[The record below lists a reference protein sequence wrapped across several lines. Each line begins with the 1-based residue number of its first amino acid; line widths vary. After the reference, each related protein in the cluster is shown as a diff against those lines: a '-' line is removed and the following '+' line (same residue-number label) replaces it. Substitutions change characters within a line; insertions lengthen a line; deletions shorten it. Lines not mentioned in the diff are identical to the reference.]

1 MIIPTEDNTKTVT
14 DLRENVVGILAS
26 LKKQKGPQFV
36 FYKSKPKAVLLA
48 IAEYQKLLE
57 LLEDYEDAAEAS
69 EIIANAKA
77 KKEKLY
83 PFKKVIKALDYQP
96 REAK

>member
-1 MIIPTEDNTKTVT
+1 MIIPTETNTKTVT
-14 DLRENVVGILAS
+14 DLRENIVAILAS

-36 FYKSKPKAVLLA
+36 FYKSKPKAVLLT

-57 LLEDYEDAAEAS
+57 MLEDYEDAAEAS

-83 PFKKVIKALDYQP
+83 SFKKVAKITGFQP
-96 REAK
+96 RKTK